1 MIFSGSNLKLLI
13 RAFSFAVVI
22 VLPQSTVFATVDA
35 SSSMDQSILENMRST
50 PNFSVMTLLV
60 ETARQ
65 EILFQD
71 ESKKRM
77 AFVPID
83 NAFLDV
89 SIDLVI
95 HFLTDRRWNLHL
107 IHFLRYHVIHE
118 IVDIAADSELSVET
132 LVDETVTLESSL
144 DGGIIVNSV
153 AEFVDEH
160 ILASN
165 GAIQGIDNVLL
176 PLWQD
181 SDIAGLLELDP
192 VRFSILFTLGKRNA
206 EFMGSIRSSS
216 WEPYTIFAPTNEAFS
231 DSNFFELVNIRDFP
245 NFLWYHLV
253 PGIYTGA
260 DLMHATDLKS
270 SKGQSLK
277 VDVDPVQRTLRVN
290 GNLVI
295 QSNILANNGI
305 LHVLDGPLIPPLNE
319 NRQSPT
325 HHPMDVETPLHK
337 PDRNVDLTE
346 PRYRCTSAWIEWMK
360 NGTGYDEARAC
371 SQLRRREKSLSLDCE
386 EPDPHKCSLNPVL
399 DSSVALRE
407 NEDEYN
413 KCFLSKETEESRG
426 NFGIKCCCQQQE
438 IGDGKTLYELECRG
452 ESNITC
458 SPKYAEC
465 DSNER
470 CCSNPLRRCVGGQ
483 CRDAIRPS
491 RNRIQEAESGL
502 GRSLASRIQ
511 N

>member
-1 MIFSGSNLKLLI
+1 MVFSGSNLKLLI
-13 RAFSFAVVI
+13 QAFSFAVVI
-22 VLPQSTVFATVDA
+22 VLPQSIVFAIVDA
-35 SSSMDQSILENMRST
+35 SSSIDHSILENMRSI
-50 PNFSVMTLLV
+50 PNFSLMTLLV
-60 ETARQ
+60 ETAQ
-65 EILFQD
+65 PEILFQD
-71 ESKKRM
+71 ESKKRI

-83 NAFLDV
+83 NTFLDV
-89 SIDLVI
+89 SIDLMI

-107 IHFLRYHVIHE
+107 IHFLRYHMIHE
-118 IVDIAADSELSVET
+118 IVDITADSELSVET
-132 LVDETVTLESSL
+132 LVDETVTLGSSL

-153 AEFVDEH
+153 AEFVDEQ
-160 ILASN
+160 IVASN
-165 GAIQGIDNVLL
+165 GVIQGIDNVLL
-176 PLWQD
+176 PSWQH

-192 VRFSILFTLGKRNA
+192 IRFSILFTLGKKNA
-206 EFMGSIRSSS
+206 EFMGAIRSSS

-231 DSNFFELVNIRDFP
+231 DSNFFELVNIHDFP
-245 NFLWYHLV
+245 DFLWYHLV

-277 VDVDPVQRTLRVN
+277 VDMDPVQRTLRVN

-305 LHVLDGPLIPPLNE
+305 LHVLDGPLIPALNE
-319 NRQSPT
+319 IHQSRT
-325 HHPMDVETPLHK
+325 HYPMDVETPLHK
-337 PDRNVDLTE
+337 ADRNVDLTE
-346 PRYRCTSAWIEWMK
+346 PRYRCTSAWIEWLK
-360 NGTGYDEARAC
+360 NETGYDEARAC
-371 SQLRRREKSLSLDCE
+371 SQLRRKKSLSLDCE
-386 EPDPHKCSLNPVL
+386 QSDPHNCSLNPLL
-399 DSSVALRE
+399 DSSATLRE
-407 NEDEYN
+407 NEEEYN
-413 KCFLSKETEESRG
+413 KCLFSKEIEESRG
-426 NFGIKCCCQQQE
+426 NLGIKCSCQQQE

-465 DSNER
+465 DSNES

-491 RNRIQEAESGL
+491 RNRMQEAKGGL
-502 GRSLASRIQ
+502 GKSLASRIQ